1 VETDRVHTLGLSIA
15 DVSSEELFDTWQ
27 ALLALRAHADDYL
40 ADMRGRFD
48 QADNLTDRERLW
60 EHLEVLWPN
69 YQVLSAWVD
78 LMHVAY
84 VFATEGHESLFLDDI
99 GFFTSSG

>member
-48 QADNLTDRERLW
+48 RTYS
-60 EHLEVLWPN
+60 EVL
-69 YQVLSAWVD
+69 
-78 LMHVAY
+78 
-84 VFATEGHESLFLDDI
+84 
-99 GFFTSSG
+99 